1 MSETMMSSDIDV
13 NNVNMDKIHLDSSV
27 ETSHFESNE
36 FNYRP
41 IPLTAILGFI
51 CGLGTSLALLFPV
64 GVVLGLLGL
73 IFGLQATLKIIKF
86 PQDYSGKLLAM
97 SGLMLSA
104 LFTFGGISLHAYN
117 YVTEVPDGYE
127 RVSFISDIAK
137 KEFVNKKGM
146 MDFHDD
152 VKQLDNKDIFLKGYM
167 YPTRQTEGLT
177 NFILCK
183 DNGQCCFG
191 GKPKLTDMILVQMK
205 SDPVKFRETM
215 VSVAGT
221 FKLIP
226 NSGGELNPV
235 YALETVHFNPARTS
249 F

>member
-1 MSETMMSSDIDV
+1 MSEVMLASEINFADTV
-13 NNVNMDKIHLDSSV
+13 
-27 ETSHFESNE
+27 TRNE

-41 IPLTAILGFI
+41 IPVSAILAVV
-51 CGLGTSLALLFPV
+51 CGVGAVSALLFPV
-64 GVVLGLLGL
+64 GVLLGL
-73 IFGLQATLKIIKF
+73 MGIIFGLQATAKIMQY
-86 PQDYSGKLLAM
+86 PTDYSGKYLAVA
-97 SGLMLSA
+97 GLACSIFFMC
-104 LFTFGGISLHAYN
+104 GGIALHAYN
-117 YVTEVPDGYE
+117 YAVEVPDGYE
-127 RVSFISDIAK
+127 RVSFVSDIAK
-137 KEFVNKKGM
+137 KEFVSKKGK

-152 VKQLDNKDIFLKGYM
+152 IKQLNNKEIFLKGYM
-167 YPTRQTEGLT
+167 YPTGQTEGLT

-205 SDPVKFRETM
+205 SDQVKYRQTM

-226 NSGGELNPV
+226 NSGGGELNPV
-235 YALETVHFNPARTS
+235 YALEAVHFSPARTS